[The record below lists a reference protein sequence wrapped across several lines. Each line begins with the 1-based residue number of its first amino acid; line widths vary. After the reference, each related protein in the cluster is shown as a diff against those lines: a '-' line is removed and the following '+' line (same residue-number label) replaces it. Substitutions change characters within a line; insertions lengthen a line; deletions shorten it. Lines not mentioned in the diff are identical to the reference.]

1 MIPEYSWSHKST
13 STVLTQKP
21 LDNNPVPAGGE
32 IDLMHYHSDGPRNM
46 LDYWART
53 VASENDVKGLL
64 WLARVKFNA

>member
-1 MIPEYSWSHKST
+1 M
-13 STVLTQKP
+13 
-21 LDNNPVPAGGE
+21 DNNPVPAGGE